1 MAGFD
6 LGDYVTVPERVAQ
19 FYEQHPEGRIISD
32 IPRIVEIGD
41 RTFIEVTTRAYRS
54 PDDPVPCQGSAW
66 EPFPG
71 RTPYTKDSEMMNA
84 ESSAIGRALAAAGI
98 AVKRS
103 IASANEIRARQQ
115 QDEPTVRRSPKQV
128 RISPAE
134 AQRRAGADAAIMAAV
149 ERLNDLP
156 DDQRAKAKSR
166 FVERFGAPSELAG
179 HMIEQVEEFV
189 SEAEALAGR

>member
-19 FYEQHPEGRIISD
+19 FYEQHPDGRIVSD
-32 IPRIVEIGD
+32 IPRVIEIGD

-54 PDDPVPCQGSAW
+54 PDDPVPCVGSAW

-128 RISPAE
+128 RISPTEVA
-134 AQRRAGADAAIMAAV
+134 RRAGGDAAIMAAV

-156 DDQRAKAKSR
+156 DEHRVRAKAQ
-166 FVERFGAPSELAG
+166 FVERFGPPTDLAG
-179 HMIEQVEEFV
+179 HMIGEVEDFI
-189 SEAEALAGR
+189 SEAEALSGR